1 MSCGGG
7 LGIRMDA
14 CCMEAEYISINACD
28 DLGSCSLV
36 LGPFGFS
43 DACLD
48 LQCTC
53 SSQLHE
59 PQVV

>member
-14 CCMEAEYISINACD
+14 CCMEAGMHACD

-43 DACLD
+43 AACLNF
-48 LQCTC
+48 QCTC

-59 PQVV
+59 PQAV

>member
-1 MSCGGG
+1 
-7 LGIRMDA
+7 MDA
-14 CCMEAEYISINACD
+14 CCMEAGMHACD